1 MDYNFVVKETDGK
14 DISLKDFKGKNVVL
28 YFYSK
33 DDTSGWTTEA
43 LEFVELLKEFDKYN
57 TIIMGI
63 SRDSLKSH
71 AKFREKYSIP
81 FLLLSDEKEEVHKLF
96 DVMKMKKMYG
106 KEYLGTERSSFVFD
120 KAGNLVKEFRN
131 VSPKGHAK
139 EVLDFI
145 KELEEGQY
153 NHKIEK
159 PI

>member
-43 LEFVELLKEFDKYN
+43 LEFVELLEEFDKYN

-71 AKFREKYSIP
+71 AKFRDKYNIP
-81 FLLLSDEKEEVHKLF
+81 FLLLSDETEEVHNLF

-106 KEYLGTERSSFVFD
+106 KEYLGVERSSFVFD

-145 KELEEGQY
+145 IELE
-153 NHKIEK
+153 
-159 PI
+159 